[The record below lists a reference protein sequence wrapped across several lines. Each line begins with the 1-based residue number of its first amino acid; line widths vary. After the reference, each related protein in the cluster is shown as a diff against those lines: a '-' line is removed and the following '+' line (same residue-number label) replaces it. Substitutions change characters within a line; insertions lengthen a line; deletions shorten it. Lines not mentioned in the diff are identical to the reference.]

1 MEYCV
6 GCLVAVAMVAELLCL
21 FEVLE
26 ELECRREAAVE
37 VSEMLG

>member
-1 MEYCV
+1 
-6 GCLVAVAMVAELLCL
+6 MVAELPYL

-37 VSEMLG
+37 VSEMLDRYLLRMLFLAC